1 MASARTS
8 MASSRTQNP
17 LGDLAMATF
26 SESVE
31 KHHKLI
37 IIVLVVIIVTLA
49 SSCLFHD
56 VIPICHYVF
65 GCDHGMHAAAS
76 P

>member
-1 MASARTS
+1 MAR
-8 MASSRTQNP
+8 
-17 LGDLAMATF
+17 F

-37 IIVLVVIIVTLA
+37 ITVLVLVIVVLA
-49 SSCLFHD
+49 SSCMFHD

-65 GCDHGMHAAAS
+65 GCDHGMHVAAA

>member
-1 MASARTS
+1 
-8 MASSRTQNP
+8 
-17 LGDLAMATF
+17 MATI

-37 IIVLVVIIVTLA
+37 ITVLVLIILTLA
-49 SSCLFHD
+49 SSCMFHD

-65 GCDHGMHAAAS
+65 GCDHAMHVAVS
-76 P
+76 Q

>member
-1 MASARTS
+1 
-8 MASSRTQNP
+8 
-17 LGDLAMATF
+17 MATF
-26 SESVE
+26 SGFLERR
-31 KHHKLI
+31 HRPI
-37 IIVLVVIIVTLA
+37 ILVLVLVVLALA

-65 GCDHGMHAAAS
+65 GCDHGLHAGVS

>member
-1 MASARTS
+1 
-8 MASSRTQNP
+8 
-17 LGDLAMATF
+17 MATI

-37 IIVLVVIIVTLA
+37 ITVLVLIILTLA
-49 SSCLFHD
+49 ASCMFHD

-65 GCDHGMHAAAS
+65 GCDHGMHVAAS
-76 P
+76 Q

>member
-1 MASARTS
+1 MSTI
-8 MASSRTQNP
+8 
-17 LGDLAMATF
+17 

-31 KHHKLI
+31 RHHKLI
-37 IIVLVVIIVTLA
+37 ITVLALIILVLA

-65 GCDHGMHAAAS
+65 GCDHGMHVAGS

>member
-1 MASARTS
+1 
-8 MASSRTQNP
+8 
-17 LGDLAMATF
+17 MATI
-26 SESVE
+26 SQYVE

-37 IIVLVVIIVTLA
+37 IAVLVIIILTLA

-65 GCDHGMHAAAS
+65 GCDHGMHTAMS